1 MLAIRRYKQT
11 ILKDPDTAAEFAFM
25 FLDQPLY
32 PNEEK
37 FAATANNLKT
47 LIDYMQKFGV
57 NEPMRSRI
65 EQDGSISDRMLY
77 AQRIQRVPL
86 GPEFTEQ
93 ILAAP
98 TTDIALYTA
107 DFEGQKNRSLALPA
121 SFVASARERILRDEQ
136 SIGIYMGLAQRHWPA
151 GEEVLLRSYAK
162 RTEPAHILT
171 WVVQRLAE
179 TDVAAADN
187 LKDKMNKIDHQ
198 RVLKNL

>member
-1 MLAIRRYKQT
+1 MPLNLYNYYTGPHLVGDNYQSEIPAVAYQRLRSQVNTGKIDRSYNSEHMLAIRRYKKT
-11 ILKDPDTAAEFAFM
+11 IMKDPDTAAEFAFM
-25 FLDQPLY
+25 FQDQPLY

-65 EQDGSISDRMLY
+65 EQDSSISERMLY

-121 SFVASARERILRDEQ
+121 SFVAI
-136 SIGIYMGLAQRHWPA
+136 
-151 GEEVLLRSYAK
+151 
-162 RTEPAHILT
+162 
-171 WVVQRLAE
+171 
-179 TDVAAADN
+179 
-187 LKDKMNKIDHQ
+187 
-198 RVLKNL
+198 